1 MKQRKRNHIES
12 AMANHGLIF
21 FIVSVLVILGLW
33 SLPRLNKDEF
43 PQFTIRQGVV
53 AAIYPGATAEEIEQ
67 QVTQPLE
74 EFLFTYEEINTERT
88 HSETRDGI
96 VYVFADLRD
105 DVERKDEAWAKIRA
119 GLNLFKQTSLPQ
131 GVLQVVVVDDFG
143 STSSILLAVE
153 SAERSPREL
162 EDYTREL
169 TRRLRTIP
177 EMGDIKILGQQHEEI
192 AVEIDA
198 NRLSAYGIDQKTI
211 LAQMALQGFRTMG
224 SSVGSTNTMIQVML
238 PYRTEEEVENQI
250 IFSNPATG
258 SVVRIKDIATVTRRY
273 ANAAKYI
280 DFYVADSSDTHITQA
295 SSVIVDIQM
304 IPGNNIVEF
313 GKEVDK
319 VLAQAQHTL
328 PQDLQFHRITDQP
341 QVVSDSV
348 WSFMGDIGLAMLVVI
363 AVMLLLFPLKTAL
376 VAGLGVPICT
386 IITFAMLYFAGIE
399 LNTVTLGAL
408 IVVLGM
414 IVDNSVIVVDGYTN
428 MLEQGHSRWYSAAV
442 STKELFLPMIVAT
455 FSISGMFFPMT
466 KIITGPLGEFIQ
478 SFPWTICFALL
489 ASIFYAVWV
498 TPYLATRMI
507 KRRTEADMNI
517 VERGQNIFFGW
528 LQTGYRTLLIW
539 CFRFPWITIGITVI
553 SLLLGIFLFT
563 RLNVQLMPKADRNC
577 FAVEIH
583 LQEGSALSETASLSD
598 SLARMLVIDSRI
610 TSITNF
616 VGQASPRFHATY
628 TPQMASAN
636 YAQFIVNTT
645 SQQATTD
652 LLAELTPRYEN
663 YFPNAYVRF
672 KQMDYQAVKNPV
684 EVYIKGND
692 YNLLSPVADSLRTYL
707 SSLHEV
713 TWVHD
718 DYSECVPS
726 VQIRLRE
733 DEAQRLGVTQ
743 TMLSLYLN
751 STLGGQTL
759 TTLYEGEHVVPVVL
773 YSEGTD
779 TLDYDALSDQ
789 LVPTAFPN
797 VWVPLR
803 QVAELEPSWHH
814 SNLTRWNSERTIT
827 VSCDLRGNTSQPMV
841 QKKVEQW
848 VQQHTSDLPEG
859 VRIEYGG
866 LLAINNM
873 CIPQIVMAILAAIAV
888 MFIVLLYHFKKV
900 SISFLTLSSCLLT
913 LFGAFLGLY
922 IFDLDF
928 SITAVLG
935 IVALIGVIVRNAIM
949 MYEYAEEL
957 RWGQHESVRDAAFH
971 AGLRRMRPIFLTSAT
986 TALGV
991 IPMIIAH
998 TSLWM
1003 PLGVVICLGTFFTLP
1018 LTLTFLPVIYWK
1030 LYEHKTA

>member
-1 MKQRKRNHIES
+1 MRKQKRNHIEN
-12 AMANHGLIF
+12 AMTNHGLIF
-21 FIVSVLVILGLW
+21 FIVSVLVALGLW
-33 SLPRLNKDEF
+33 SLPHLNKDEF
-43 PQFTIRQGVV
+43 PQFTIRQGVI
-53 AAIYPGATAEEIEQ
+53 AAIYPGATAEEIEL

-74 EFLFTYEEINTERT
+74 EFLFTYEEIDKQHT
-88 HSETRDGI
+88 HSETRDGV
-96 VYVFADLRD
+96 VYIFADLRN
-105 DVERKDEAWAKIRA
+105 DVERKDEVWAKIRA
-119 GLNLFKQTSLPQ
+119 GLNLFKLTSLPQ

-143 STSSILLAVE
+143 ATSSILLAVE
-153 SAERSPREL
+153 SEERSPREL

-169 TRRLRTIP
+169 ASRLRTIP
-177 EMGDIKILGQQHEEI
+177 EMGNIKILGQQTEEI

-198 NRLSAYGIDQKTI
+198 NRLSVYGIDQKTM
-211 LAQMALQGFRTMG
+211 LAQMALQGFRTIGG
-224 SSVGSTNTMIQVML
+224 SIGNTNTMIQVAL

-250 IFSNPATG
+250 IFSNPVDG
-258 SVVRIKDIATVTRRY
+258 SVVRVKDIATVTRRY
-273 ANAAKYI
+273 AGSSKFV
-280 DFYVADSSDTHITQA
+280 DFYVSDSLNAHVSKA
-295 SSVIVDIQM
+295 SSLIVDIQM
-304 IPGNNIVEF
+304 VPGNNIVDF
-313 GKEVDK
+313 GEKVDK
-319 VLAQAQHTL
+319 ILTEARTSL

-341 QVVSDSV
+341 KVVNDSV
-348 WSFMGDIGLAMLVVI
+348 WSFMGDIGLSMLVVI
-363 AVMLLLFPLKTAL
+363 AVMLLLFPIKTAL

-386 IITFAMLYFAGIE
+386 IITFALLYFAGIE

-414 IVDNSVIVVDGYTN
+414 IVDNSVIVVDGYSNT
-428 MLEQGHSRWYSAAV
+428 LEQGHSRWYSAAV
-442 STKELFLPMIVAT
+442 STKELFVPMVVAT

-478 SFPWTICFALL
+478 SFPWTICFALGV
-489 ASIFYAVWV
+489 SIFYAVWV

-507 KRRTEADMNI
+507 KRKTEADMNVI
-517 VERGQNIFFGW
+517 ERGQNVFFGW
-528 LQTGYRTLLIW
+528 LQRGYHALLAL
-539 CFRFPWITIGITVI
+539 CFRFPWLTIGITLA
-553 SLLLGIFLFT
+553 SLILGVCLFT
-563 RLNVQLMPKADRNC
+563 QLNVQMMPKAERSC

-583 LQEGSALSETASLSD
+583 LQEGSSLSETAVLSD
-598 SLARMLVIDSRI
+598 SLARMLVTDSRI

-628 TPQMASAN
+628 TPQMASDN
-636 YAQFIVNTT
+636 YAQFIVNTS
-645 SQQATTD
+645 SQKATAD
-652 LLAELTPRYEN
+652 LLAELTPCYEN
-663 YFPNAYVRF
+663 YFPNAYIRF

-684 EVYIKGND
+684 EVYLKGDD
-692 YNLLSPVADSLRTYL
+692 YAVLSEVADSLRSYL
-707 SSLHEV
+707 GSQNEV

-726 VQIRLRE
+726 IRIRLRE

-743 TMLSLYLN
+743 AMLSLYLN
-751 STLGGQTL
+751 SMLGGQTL
-759 TTLYEGEHVVPVVL
+759 TTLYEGEHAIPVVL
-773 YSEGTD
+773 YTEGANR
-779 TLDYDALSDQ
+779 LDYDALGDQ

-797 VWVPLR
+797 VWVPLH
-803 QVAELEPSWHH
+803 QVADLEPSWHH

-827 VSCDLRGNTSQPMV
+827 VGCDLSGNTSQPVV

-848 VQQHTSDLPEG
+848 FEQHYPILPEG
-859 VRIEYGG
+859 VRVEYGG
-866 LLAINNM
+866 LLAVNNS

-900 SISFLTLSSCLLT
+900 SISLLTLSSCLLT

-957 RWGQHESVRDAAFH
+957 RFEHHESVHDAAFD

-1030 LYEHKTA
+1030 VYEKTTA

>member
-1 MKQRKRNHIES
+1 MRQLKRNHIEA

-33 SLPRLNKDEF
+33 SLPHLNKDEF
-43 PQFTIRQGVV
+43 PQFTIRQGVI
-53 AAIYPGATAEEIEQ
+53 AAFYPGATAEEIEQ

-74 EFLFTYEEINTERT
+74 EFLFTYEEIDKKHT
-88 HSETRDGI
+88 HSETRDGV
-96 VYVFADLRD
+96 VYIFADLRNNVD
-105 DVERKDEAWAKIRA
+105 RKDEAWAKIRA
-119 GLNLFKQTSLPQ
+119 GLNLFKLTSLPQ

-169 TRRLRTIP
+169 ARRLRTIP
-177 EMGDIKILGQQHEEI
+177 EMGNIKIVGQQTEEI
-192 AVEIDA
+192 AVEVDA
-198 NRLSAYGIDQKTI
+198 NRLSAYGIDQKSM

-224 SSVGSTNTMIQVML
+224 GSIGSTNTLLQVAL

-250 IFSNPATG
+250 IFSNPADG
-258 SVVRIKDIATVTRRY
+258 SIVRIKDIATIMRRY
-273 ANAAKYI
+273 ANASKYV
-280 DFYVADSSDTHITQA
+280 DFYVADSLSAQITKA
-295 SSVIVDIQM
+295 SSLIIDIQM
-304 IPGNNIVEF
+304 VPGNNIVEF
-313 GKEVDK
+313 GREVDNI
-319 VLAQAQHTL
+319 LAEARHSL
-328 PQDLQFHRITDQP
+328 PKDLQFHRITDQP
-341 QVVSDSV
+341 KVVNDSV
-348 WSFMGDIGLAMLVVI
+348 FSFMGDIGLSMLVVI
-363 AVMLLLFPLKTAL
+363 AVMLLLFPIKTAL

-442 STKELFLPMIVAT
+442 STKELFVPMIVAT

-507 KRRTEADMNI
+507 RRQKETDMNVI
-517 VERGQNIFFGW
+517 ERGQNIFFGW
-528 LQTGYRTLLIW
+528 LQQGYRAILTW
-539 CFRFPWITIGITVI
+539 SFRFPWLTIGITVV
-553 SLLLGIFLFT
+553 SLVLGVFLFT
-563 RLNVQLMPKADRNC
+563 RLNVQMMPKAERSC

-583 LQEGSALSETASLSD
+583 LQEGSPLRETAELSD
-598 SLARMLVIDSRI
+598 SLARMLVKDHRI

-645 SQQATTD
+645 SQTATTD
-652 LLAELTPRYEN
+652 LLSELSPRYED
-663 YFPNAYVRF
+663 YFPNAYIRF
-672 KQMDYQAVKNPV
+672 KQMDYQAVKNPI
-684 EVYIKGND
+684 EVYLKGDD
-692 YNLLSPVADSLRTYL
+692 YSVLSEVADSLRTYL
-707 SSLHEV
+707 GSLNEV

-718 DYSECVPS
+718 DYSECVSS
-726 VQIRLRE
+726 VRVCLRE

-743 TMLSLYLN
+743 TLLSLYLN

-759 TTLYEGEHVVPVVL
+759 TTLYEGEHAVPIVL
-773 YSEGTD
+773 YTEGAD
-779 TLDYDALSDQ
+779 TLDYDALSDL

-803 QVAELEPSWHH
+803 QVADLEPSWHH

-827 VSCDLRGNTSQPMV
+827 VGCDLCGHTSQPVV

-848 VQQHTSDLPEG
+848 FEQHYPVLPEG
-859 VRIEYGG
+859 VRLEYGG
-866 LLAINNM
+866 LLAINQS
-873 CIPQIVMAILAAIAV
+873 CIPEILMAILAAIVV
-888 MFIVLLYHFKKV
+888 MFVVLLYHFKKV
-900 SISFLTLSSCLLT
+900 SISLLTLSSCLLT
-913 LFGAFLGLY
+913 LFGAFLGLF
-922 IFDLDF
+922 IFGLDF

-935 IVALIGVIVRNAIM
+935 VVALIGVIVRNAIM

-957 RWGQHESVRDAAFH
+957 RWEQHKTVRDAAFD

-1030 LYEHKTA
+1030 VYDR